1 MINSILMST
10 YFDSKNIAARYEKG
24 RPYFHMETILTIKN
38 YLGLHT
44 KFERA
49 LDVACGTGLSTK
61 ALLELAN
68 QIDATDI
75 SAEMLHNAYHHERIS
90 YIKSAAEDLLFEPNT
105 FDIIT
110 VASGIHWFE
119 IDKFLIEAQRVL
131 KIGKWLVIYDS
142 HFDGKMLDN
151 ETFDDW
157 YPQIY
162 TDKFPPPKRNDS
174 YNWSNENL
182 RIKNFELVTEQK
194 CNYHIEF
201 TLDQLVLYLTTQS
214 NITAQVEHGTTSYE
228 AAEIWLY
235 QQLEPFF
242 ICERS
247 TFQFGGWI
255 KYLKNIN

>member
-1 MINSILMST
+1 MST
-10 YFDSKNIAARYEKG
+10 YFDSKSIAARYEKG
-24 RPYFHMETILTIKN
+24 RPYFHMETILKIKN
-38 YLGLHT
+38 YLRLHT
-44 KFERA
+44 KFDRA

-75 SAEMLHNAYHHERIS
+75 SAEMLLNAYQNDRIF
-90 YIKSAAEDLLFEPNT
+90 YTKSAAEQLSFDPNT

-110 VASGIHWFE
+110 VASGIHWFD
-119 IDKFLIEAQRVL
+119 IDRFLIEAHRVL
-131 KIGKWLVIYDS
+131 KPGQWLIIYDS
-142 HFDGKMLDN
+142 FFDGKMLDN

-162 TDKFPPPKRNDS
+162 NVKFPPPKRNDS
-174 YNWSNENL
+174 FNWSNENL
-182 RIKNFELVTEQK
+182 RTKGFELLTEQK
-194 CNYHIEF
+194 CIYHIEF

-214 NITAQVEHGTTSYE
+214 NITAQVEQGIISYE
-228 AAEIWLY
+228 ASEIWLY

-242 ICERS
+242 IDEKS

-255 KYLKNIN
+255 KYLKKVK

>member
-1 MINSILMST
+1 MNT
-10 YFDSKNIAARYEKG
+10 YFDSKSIAARYEKG
-24 RPYFHMETILTIKN
+24 RPYFHLETMMTIKN

-44 KFERA
+44 KFDRA

-75 SAEMLHNAYHHERIS
+75 SAEMLLNAYQNDRIS
-90 YIKSAAEDLLFEPNT
+90 YTKSAAEQLSFDPET

-119 IDKFLIEAQRVL
+119 IDKFLMEAHRVL
-131 KIGKWLVIYDS
+131 KPGKCLIIYDS
-142 HFDGKMLDN
+142 FFDGKMLDN
-151 ETFDDW
+151 EAFDDW

-162 TDKFPPPKRNDS
+162 NVKFPPPKRNDS

-182 RIKNFELVTEQK
+182 RTKNFEMLTEQK

-214 NITAQVEHGTTSYE
+214 NITAQVEQGFTSYE

-242 ICERS
+242 IAKRS

-255 KYLKNIN
+255 KYLKKVK

>member
-1 MINSILMST
+1 MST

-24 RPYFHMETILTIKN
+24 RPYFHIETMIKIKN
-38 YLGLHT
+38 YLGLDI
-44 KFERA
+44 KFNKA

-75 SAEMLHNAYHHERIS
+75 SAEMLHNAYPHERIS
-90 YIKSAAEDLLFEPNT
+90 YTKSAAEQLSFEPDT

-110 VASGIHWFE
+110 VASGIHWFD
-119 IDKFLIEAQRVL
+119 IDKFLMEANRVL
-131 KIGKWLVIYDS
+131 KPEKWLIIYDS
-142 HFDGKMLDN
+142 FFSGKKLDI
-151 ETFDDW
+151 EAFDDW

-162 TDKFPPPKRNDS
+162 NVKFPPPKRNDS
-174 YNWSNENL
+174 YNWTDENL
-182 RIKNFELVTEQK
+182 RTKSFEFVTEQK

-201 TLDQLVLYLTTQS
+201 TIDQLVLYFTTQS
-214 NITAQVEHGTTSYE
+214 NITAQVEQGITSYE

-242 ICERS
+242 DNEKS

-255 KYLKNIN
+255 KYLKKVN